1 MDFRFAPEHESFR
14 QEVRE
19 FLREA
24 LPPTWGSKNDREELT
39 PEEQSFAGQ
48 FEKMLAEKGWLTL
61 AWPREYGGLGADPL
75 QQLIYN
81 EEMSYARAPGVTVN
95 IAIYLTGP
103 TLMLYGTDEQK
114 RRFLPPIARAEEH
127 WCQGFSEPEAGSDLA
142 SLQTRA
148 VRDGDDF
155 VINGT
160 KVWISGARRAGWCI
174 LLARTDP
181 DAPRHKGISYFL
193 MDMKSPGIEIQP
205 LTNILDSNEFTQIY
219 MDNVRIPCSNLVGDL
234 NQGWYVAT
242 TTLDFERSGIQ
253 RVMYAYRTLDEF
265 IDYARTARRAGGSR
279 LDAPPV
285 RHKLA
290 DLKVEF
296 EVGRLL
302 CHRVAWM
309 QSRGLVPNYE
319 ASISKLYGTE
329 LQQRLS
335 QAIINMLGLGG
346 ALSRGSPWA
355 PLGGSIERYYLAA
368 TSYTV
373 AAGTSEIQRNIVA
386 MRGLGL
392 PRG

>member
-1 MDFRFAPEHESFR
+1 MDFRFAPEHEAFR
-14 QEVRE
+14 EEVRE

-24 LPPTWGSKNDREELT
+24 LPPTWGSKNDREQLT
-39 PEEQSFAGQ
+39 PEEQSFAEG
-48 FEKMLAEKGWLTL
+48 FEKKLAEMGWLTL

-155 VINGT
+155 VVNGT
-160 KVWISGARRAGWCI
+160 KMWISGASRAGWCI

-205 LTNILDSNEFTQIY
+205 LTNIVDSNEFTQIY
-219 MDNVRIPCSNLVGDL
+219 MDSVRIPHSNLVGDL

-265 IDYARTARRAGGSR
+265 IEYARTARRAGGSL
-279 LDAPPV
+279 LDAPAA

-290 DLKVEF
+290 ELKVEF
-296 EVGRLL
+296 EIGRLL

-335 QAIINMLGLGG
+335 QAIINMLGPAGG
-346 ALSRGSPWA
+346 LSPGSPWA

-368 TSYTV
+368 TSYTI

>member
-1 MDFRFAPEHESFR
+1 MDFRFDPQHETFR
-14 QEVRE
+14 EEVRG
-19 FLREA
+19 FLDEA

-39 PEEQSFAGQ
+39 PEEQSFAEG
-48 FEKMLAEKGWLTL
+48 FEKKLAEKGWLTL
-61 AWPREYGGLGADPL
+61 AWPTEYGGLGADPL
-75 QQLIYN
+75 QQLVYN
-81 EEMSYARAPGVTVN
+81 EEMSYARAPGATTN
-95 IAIYLTGP
+95 IAIHLTGP
-103 TLMLYGTDEQK
+103 TLMLYGTDDQK
-114 RRFLPPIARAEEH
+114 RRFLPPIAAAEEH

-155 VINGT
+155 VVNGT
-160 KVWISGARRAGWCI
+160 KVWISYARRAGWCI
-174 LLARTDP
+174 ILARTDA
-181 DAPRHKGISYFL
+181 DAPKHKGISYFL

-205 LTNILDSNEFTQIY
+205 LTNVLDSGSFTQIY
-219 MDNVRIPCSNLVGDL
+219 MDNVRIPRSNLVGDL

-253 RVMYAYRTLDEF
+253 RVMYAHRTLDEV
-265 IDYARTARRAGGSR
+265 IAYAQEARSGGTSLLER
-279 LDAPPV
+279 PMV

-319 ASISKLYGTE
+319 ASVSKLYGTE

-335 QAIINMLGLGG
+335 QAIIGIVGLAG

-355 PLGGSIERYYLAA
+355 ALDGAVERYYLAA
-368 TSYTV
+368 PSYTI
-373 AAGTSEIQRNIVA
+373 AAGTSEVQRNIIA
-386 MRGLGL
+386 LRGLGL

>member
-1 MDFRFAPEHESFR
+1 MDFRFTPEHEAFR
-14 QEVRE
+14 REVRD
-19 FLREA
+19 FLGQA
-24 LPPTWGSKNDREELT
+24 LPPTWGSKNDREQLT
-39 PEEQSFAGQ
+39 PEEQSFAEQ
-48 FEKMLAEKGWLTL
+48 FEKELSEKGWLTL
-61 AWPREYGGLGADPL
+61 AWPREYGGQGADPL

-81 EEMSYARAPGVTVN
+81 EEMSYARAPGATTN
-95 IAIYLTGP
+95 IAIHLTGP
-103 TLMLYGTDEQK
+103 TLMLYGTDEQR

-155 VINGT
+155 VVNGT
-160 KVWISGARRAGWCI
+160 KVWISYAHRADWCI
-174 LLARTDP
+174 LLARTDS
-181 DAPRHKGISYFL
+181 DAPKHKGISYLF

-205 LTNILDSNEFTQIY
+205 LTNILGSSAFSQIY
-219 MDNVRIPCSNLVGDL
+219 MDNVRIPRSNLVGDL

-253 RVMYAYRTLDEF
+253 RVMYAYRTLDEV
-265 IDYARTARRAGGSR
+265 IDYARAAGHGGTSL
-279 LDAPPV
+279 LDRPV
-285 RHKLA
+285 IRHKLA
-290 DLKVEF
+290 ELKLEF

-309 QSRGLVPNYE
+309 QSRGLIPNYE
-319 ASISKLYGTE
+319 ASVSKLYGTE

-335 QAIINMLGLGG
+335 QAIINMLGPGG
-346 ALSRGSPWA
+346 GLSPGSPWA

-368 TSYTV
+368 TSYTI

>member
-1 MDFRFAPEHESFR
+1 MDFRFPPEHEAFR
-14 QEVRE
+14 QEVRD

-24 LPPTWGSKNDREELT
+24 LPPTWGSKNDREQLT
-39 PEEQSFAGQ
+39 PEEQSFAEQ
-48 FEKMLAEKGWLTL
+48 FEKKLSEKGWLTL
-61 AWPREYGGLGADPL
+61 AWPREYGGQGADPL

-81 EEMSYARAPGVTVN
+81 EEMSYARAPGATTN
-95 IAIYLTGP
+95 IAIHLTGP

-155 VINGT
+155 VVNGT
-160 KVWISGARRAGWCI
+160 KVWISYAHRAGWCI
-174 LLARTDP
+174 LLARTDS
-181 DAPRHKGISYFL
+181 DAPKHKGISYLF

-205 LTNILDSNEFTQIY
+205 LTNILGSSAFSQIY
-219 MDNVRIPCSNLVGDL
+219 MDNVRIPRSNLVGDL

-253 RVMYAYRTLDEF
+253 RVMYAYRTLDEV
-265 IDYARTARRAGGSR
+265 IDYARGAGHGGTSL
-279 LDAPPV
+279 LDRPV
-285 RHKLA
+285 IRHKLA
-290 DLKVEF
+290 ELKLEF

-309 QSRGLVPNYE
+309 QSRGLIPNYE
-319 ASISKLYGTE
+319 ASVSKLYGTE

-335 QAIINMLGLGG
+335 QAIINMLGPGG
-346 ALSRGSPWA
+346 GLSPGSPWA

-368 TSYTV
+368 TSYTI